1 MIVAALHDIVV
12 QVLATQV
19 EEPVLEP
26 YFLGIFLVAEHRH
39 RQFGGASQHLD
50 LADVDFDRA
59 GRQLGILG
67 AGRPRAHLA
76 VDAHHPFRAQRLGD
90 LERRAVGIG
99 HHLGEAVV
107 IAQVDEQDAAVVAD
121 AMTPAGKA
129 RLAADVACS
138 QCAAGMAA
146 IAVHFRLDSLVAAG
160 SDRNAESACGNA
172 FVKRAQACGISLESQ
187 FEIQKLLTGFSLPRC
202 IG

>member
-1 MIVAALHDIVV
+1 M

-19 EEPVLEP
+19 EESVLEP
-26 YFLGIFLVAEHRH
+26 YFLWIFLIAEHRQG
-39 RQFGGASQHLD
+39 QFSGAPQHLD
-50 LADVDFDRA
+50 LADVDFDRT
-59 GRQLGILG
+59 GRQLGVLG
-67 AGRPRAHLA
+67 AGRARAHLT
-76 VDAHHPFRAQRLGD
+76 VDAHHPLRAQRLGD
-90 LERRAVGIG
+90 LERRAVWIG
-99 HHLGEAVV
+99 HHLGEPVM
-107 IAQVDEQDAAVVAD
+107 IAQIDEQDTAMVAH

-146 IAVHFRLDSLVAAG
+146 ITVHFRLDSLAAAG
-160 SDRNAESACGNA
+160 SGWNAESACGNA
-172 FVKRAQACGISLESQ
+172 FVKRAAACGILEASQ